1 VSDAGDSTH
10 LFRAPPPALD
20 CCIRLRRS
28 TLTLRAA
35 ATLLLDVPPVL
46 VEQRVW
52 GSRGYGLLLH
62 LSS

>member
-1 VSDAGDSTH
+1 MPGTPLTSSGHLLPPSTV
-10 LFRAPPPALD
+10 ASGSV
-20 CCIRLRRS
+20 RS

-35 ATLLLDVPPVL
+35 ATLLLDAPPVL